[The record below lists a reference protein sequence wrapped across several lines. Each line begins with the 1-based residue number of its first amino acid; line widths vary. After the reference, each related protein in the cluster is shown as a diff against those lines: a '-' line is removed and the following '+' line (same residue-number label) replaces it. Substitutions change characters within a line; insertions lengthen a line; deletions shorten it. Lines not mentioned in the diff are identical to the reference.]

1 MAAGF
6 VAEERKPHESELK
19 YFRANPG
26 VGGMA
31 TEDGRVIINPFSP
44 LNDVERD
51 AVRMNETAR
60 LFMRRH
66 GGPGFALT
74 DAQRRALAGTAY
86 EGADPRLQAETIAAR
101 LFSGDPSGGTA
112 TREQKFFVNQM
123 RKRIA
128 PPKSESLR
136 PDGTKKG
143 LGWLGPLKRPD
154 GRMSTEITFDV
165 HLDGKKVYMPLM
177 VPTLTKQELD
187 AILQLDEKDPDFF
200 KKLPPGVEDKA
211 VEHAI
216 QRLRQGLSPFK
227 D

>member
-1 MAAGF
+1 MA
-6 VAEERKPHESELK
+6 LK
-19 YFRANPG
+19 
-26 VGGMA
+26 
-31 TEDGRVIINPFSP
+31 
-44 LNDVERD
+44 
-51 AVRMNETAR
+51 
-60 LFMRRH
+60 
-66 GGPGFALT
+66 
-74 DAQRRALAGTAY
+74 DAQRRALAGTGH

-101 LFSGDPSGGTA
+101 MLSGSSSGGTA
-112 TREQKFFVNQM
+112 TPEQQFFVNEM

-154 GRMSTEITFDV
+154 GRVSTEISTDVIFD
-165 HLDGKKVYMPLM
+165 GEKVLIPLI

-187 AILQLDEKDPDFF
+187 AMLQLDEQDPDFF
-200 KKLPPGVEDKA
+200 KKLPPGVEEKA
-211 VEHAI
+211 VQHAI